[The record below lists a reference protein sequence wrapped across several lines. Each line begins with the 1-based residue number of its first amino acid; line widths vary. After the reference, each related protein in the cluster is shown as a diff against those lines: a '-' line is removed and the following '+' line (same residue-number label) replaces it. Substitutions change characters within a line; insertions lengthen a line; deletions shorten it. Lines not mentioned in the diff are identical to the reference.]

1 MADLSAYVD
10 FSVAL
15 DKSDPDNPLIKV
27 TDTSTYPGN
36 VDLYIEG
43 VVSVTQPD
51 GISVD
56 GSFTD
61 PDIYSSGGELTV
73 AEKELRLDDDDTSLQ
88 NGVYS
93 ITYTVNCTGYDTTVL
108 TKTFTLDY
116 TAPTIIITN
125 LKDVFTPD
133 LSVVDGS
140 IYSQAGFTT
149 TTTTRAWSADIS
161 YVGSTVQTVT
171 GTQLLFDMAYSSA
184 YYDAHYAITLGVT
197 VTYTMTGSYTWV
209 SVIDFLE
216 ASAQMDAYA
225 PPTLAELLE
234 SLNTMYTE
242 IQAGTWCGSSN
253 CGCESDLEVWTRAES
268 LYQNIIENGQDGN
281 TTGLD
286 SKVDQLL
293 KIFNCSGVLD
303 REHTGDEIT
312 AYDWGT
318 TQTFSLH
325 PPIQFTVGSG
335 AQYAPA
341 NAATSYINPTLAGNN
356 NYLIF
361 IQGEAAYFVEGTDF
375 NYRVGGGFDLIDRSF
390 VLGDRF
396 TLSFYA

>member
-1 MADLSAYVD
+1 MANLNAYID

-15 DKSDPDNPLIKV
+15 DKSDPDNPVIRV
-27 TDTSTYPGN
+27 TDTGTYPGN
-36 VDLYIEG
+36 IELYLEG
-43 VVSVTQPD
+43 IVSITQPD

-56 GSFTD
+56 GSFSD
-61 PDIYSSGGELTV
+61 PDIYSSGGNLVE
-73 AEKELRLDDDDTSLQ
+73 AEKELRLSETDTLQ

-93 ITYTVNCTGYDTTVL
+93 ITYTINVTGYDTTQL

-116 TAPTIIITN
+116 TATSVIITN

-133 LSVVDGS
+133 LAVVDGS

-171 GTQLLFDMAYSSA
+171 GTQLLFDMAYLSD

-197 VTYTMTGSYTWV
+197 ITYTMTGSYTWV
-209 SVIDFLE
+209 SVIDLLE
-216 ASAQMDAYA
+216 AATQMDAYT
-225 PPTLAELLE
+225 PPTLAELLD
-234 SLNTMYTE
+234 SLNTMYSQIE
-242 IQAGTWCGSSN
+242 AGTWCGSGN
-253 CGCESDLEVWTRAES
+253 CGCESDYDVWNRAES

-281 TTGLD
+281 VTGLD

-303 REHTGDEIT
+303 RDHTGEEIP

-325 PPIQFTVGSG
+325 RPIQFTVGSG

-356 NYLIF
+356 SYLIF
-361 IQGEAAYFVEGTDF
+361 IQGEASFLVEGTDF
-375 NYRVGGGFDLIDRSF
+375 SYRVGGGFDLISRSF
-390 VLGDRF
+390 VLSDRF